1 MPKTG
6 REKLTGRTRGKV
18 NLTGEAYAQKKGML
32 FFKVFQ
38 PGQQVPYRSLAKKL
52 GMSMTPVVQALKH
65 LEFLGLLRNE
75 ANRGFFVVEI
85 TPEEVREVYELR
97 EVLEAWLFCPK

>member
-1 MPKTG
+1 
-6 REKLTGRTRGKV
+6 
-18 NLTGEAYAQKKGML
+18 
-32 FFKVFQ
+32 
-38 PGQQVPYRSLAKKL
+38 VPYRSSAKKL
-52 GMSMTPVVQALKH
+52 GMSLTPVVHAMKY
-65 LEFLGLLRNE
+65 LEFLGLFRNE